1 MSAAKSRPQSQA
13 VVASFFDSQKADGS
27 DGDGNDRKVAFMER
41 SIPRERFEYFDFSV
55 YLCFLV
61 LFTVITVGR
70 QGQDIFWLAKQARDV
85 VGHVLGCYPRVP
97 GPRGGRVVAF
107 AWRFPRVTLHTLS
120 FEASFYTPSCG
131 HLEAEL
137 AERELSPQVTTHS

>member
-1 MSAAKSRPQSQA
+1 
-13 VVASFFDSQKADGS
+13 
-27 DGDGNDRKVAFMER
+27 MER

-85 VGHVLGCYPRVP
+85 VGHVLGCYNPKVP
-97 GPRGGRVVAF
+97 GLGGRVVAF
-107 AWRFPRVTLHTLS
+107 ARRFLESLCIHS
-120 FEASFYTPSCG
+120 PSK
-131 HLEAEL
+131 H
-137 AERELSPQVTTHS
+137 HSIHHPAAP